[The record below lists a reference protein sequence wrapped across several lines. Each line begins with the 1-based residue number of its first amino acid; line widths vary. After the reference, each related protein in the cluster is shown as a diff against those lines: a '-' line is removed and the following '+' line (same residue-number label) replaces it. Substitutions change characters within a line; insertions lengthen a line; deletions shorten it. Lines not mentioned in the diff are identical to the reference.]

1 MYLFVLIIFLYS
13 FIMRIILLIIFF
25 ILSFSITAYSWEKV
39 PVPDYVNK
47 KTKSPWNFYENFE
60 DQKVGQVNLKKYQIN
75 DKGVGR
81 KPFKIKQ
88 EPNGNKFL
96 EISVEHGWNKCC
108 GTWVNTERAEF
119 EVKPK
124 KTLNK
129 EIWYGFRMRFPEN
142 FEHIDDRLL
151 VTQFKNQFKD
161 MKKSPLVSVH
171 FYENGNL
178 VDIGGDTGGIAKIKY
193 NSSEAFIH
201 RVSNKFYKK
210 DNKYELYK
218 FKIRNQFSKYA
229 RELTSSAADI
239 NFPRSFKK
247 IHGQWNTFKFGI
259 KNSKSEDGFVRVF
272 INNELVL
279 NYSGITWDWTKGEYT
294 GSHIRIGPYRDSDPL
309 GIGYPKQS
317 IYYDDFIVVSDK
329 KTLDKYLN

>member
-1 MYLFVLIIFLYS
+1 MYLFVLKIFLYS
-13 FIMRIILLIIFF
+13 LIMRTVLLIIFLIF
-25 ILSFSITAYSWEKV
+25 SFSITAYSWEKV

-60 DQKVGQVNLKKYQIN
+60 DQKVGQVNLKKYHIN

-88 EPNGNKFL
+88 EPNENKFL

-151 VTQFKNQFKD
+151 VTQFKNNFKD
-161 MKKSPLVSVH
+161 MRKSPLVSVH

-218 FKIRNQFSKYA
+218 FKIRNQFFYCS
-229 RELTSSAADI
+229 
-239 NFPRSFKK
+239 
-247 IHGQWNTFKFGI
+247 
-259 KNSKSEDGFVRVF
+259 
-272 INNELVL
+272 
-279 NYSGITWDWTKGEYT
+279 
-294 GSHIRIGPYRDSDPL
+294 
-309 GIGYPKQS
+309 
-317 IYYDDFIVVSDK
+317 
-329 KTLDKYLN
+329 